1 MNNIGKLILGLL
13 IVAFLIVAL
22 PTGSAHLIGLG
33 VALIILPFVVIYKI
47 ITFIYNGIKNLV
59 SHPKDTPI
67 NDNVAEYNYKDV
79 RSDVRRFHY

>member
-1 MNNIGKLILGLL
+1 MNNIGKTILGLL

-33 VALIILPFVVIYKI
+33 IALIVAPFCLLYKLI
-47 ITFIYNGIKNLV
+47 SLICKGIKHVV
-59 SHPKDTPI
+59 SSPKDTPI
-67 NDNVAEYNYKDV
+67 EDAATYNYKDV

>member
-1 MNNIGKLILGLL
+1 MSNIGKLILGLL

-33 VALIILPFVVIYKI
+33 VALIVFPFVVIYKI

-59 SHPKDTPI
+59 SRSKDTPI
-67 NDNVAEYNYKDV
+67 SDDVAEYNYEDV
-79 RSDVRRFHY
+79 RSDIRRFKY

>member
-1 MNNIGKLILGLL
+1 MNNIGKTILGLL

-33 VALIILPFVVIYKI
+33 VALIVFPFVVVYKI
-47 ITFIYNGIKNLV
+47 IVFICSGIKSLV
-59 SHPKDTPI
+59 SPPKDTPI
-67 NDNVAEYNYKDV
+67 NDNIAEYNYEDV

>member
-33 VALIILPFVVIYKI
+33 VALIVFPFVVIYKI

-59 SHPKDTPI
+59 SRPKETPI
-67 NDNVAEYNYKDV
+67 SDIAEYNYEDV
-79 RSDVRRFHY
+79 RSDIRRFKY